1 MKVEQ
6 SQVTKLVITGV
17 EQHDPIHVYLE
28 DYGDNQ
34 NGRVTISESG
44 CSWSCFW
51 GSMGG
56 SLVEFIQSIN
66 NHYWIGNLDSNL
78 IYEIDADN
86 DANAANAAN
95 AEYAKKQVIKLRKD
109 DEIDQYEAREYW
121 DLIEASDNVK
131 DDCCNSFIGGKLFS
145 LFGDDAWYNDWPSVP
160 NPKYLRMESRLNTVR
175 EALKQIKVS

>member
-17 EQHDPIHVYLE
+17 ERHDPIHVYLE

-51 GSMGG
+51 SSMGS
-56 SLVEFIQSIN
+56 SLVEFIQRIN
-66 NHYWIGNLDSNL
+66 NHYWIGKLDSNL
-78 IYEIDADN
+78 IYEIGADN
-86 DANAANAAN
+86 DSN
-95 AEYAKKQVIKLRKD
+95 AEYAKKKVIKLRKD
-109 DEIDQYEAREYW
+109 DEIDKHEAREYW

-131 DDCCNSFIGGKLFS
+131 DECCNSFIGGKLLG
-145 LFGDDAWYNDWPSVP
+145 LFGDDPWDENWPTIP
-160 NPKYLRMESRLNTVR
+160 NHQYLRMGSRLNAVR
-175 EALKQIKVS
+175 ETLKQISVN